1 MLRLQRRIREKK
13 INKNSVK
20 VLYVDVGMSGTS
32 VMELPLDDEGDFL
45 KHWPEGFFE
54 ERMKETMGID

>member
-1 MLRLQRRIREKK
+1 
-13 INKNSVK
+13 
-20 VLYVDVGMSGTS
+20 SGTS